1 MNDDSDRESRL
12 NHSAFCGAAMF
23 GDLDLLMHLLPQV
36 HAASHADA
44 LGELVNHASVVG
56 RNDVEPP
63 LSTGQITY
71 QTGIMR
77 QIAAAL
83 IDADAGVPPVKDLDD
98 HRVGEAVDH
107 IAAIAGILPVA
118 GVVGWIWSHR
128 MADACGDYPAVAAYA
143 AGQPLGLA
151 EPQVAEWAA
160 RRAAE
165 APHEAW
171 AMRLLAALGVAS

>member
-1 MNDDSDRESRL
+1 MIPNSDRERRL

-23 GDLDLLMHLLPQV
+23 GDLDMLMHLLPQV
-36 HAASHADA
+36 PASSHADA

-63 LSTGQITY
+63 LTEENIAR
-71 QTGIMR
+71 QTGVMR
-77 QIAAAL
+77 RIAAVL
-83 IDADAGVPPVKDLDD
+83 IDADAGVPPVKLLDD

-118 GVVGWIWSHR
+118 GVVAWIWSHR

-151 EPQVAEWAA
+151 DPQVAAWAA
-160 RRAAE
+160 RRAGE

-171 AMRLLAALGVAS
+171 AMRLLAALGATT